1 MCDAGDPADRE
12 RRERGLGALARDR
25 ARARA
30 HIDGYLWFGR
40 PWLYMQTHPF
50 DMHRVLAMARTR
62 PY

>member
-40 PWLYMQTHPF
+40 PWLYNQAAPF
-50 DMHRVLAMARTR
+50 LLDRALELARTT